1 MADTNYSLNAGTGI
15 PTKDSVA
22 LTKVSNTPTDND
34 KWKAKA
40 FNPSKYNIEQMH
52 YPVDLQDGSYDGNM
66 VVFYIN
72 VLDASKFKPNSRGG
86 YYNADE
92 LDTPRLRMMMEGIP
106 ATAEGLAVASTV
118 GSAIKGAGYGAL
130 AGASQGAIDYN
141 DKKIGGLWNFTK
153 STFKASAYGAAAGL
167 GSAATSAIGLGAA
180 ASIAG
185 STSRE
190 TKRLRSA
197 IALHM
202 PNNLNIRYST
212 NWDTT
217 DTAGIAMAGAMGDNL
232 GAIKALKD
240 TDLRGTSED
249 SGKTGNTIGS
259 IIASMG
265 LSQNSAAAGATSAY
279 TGLAANPRKEMVFK
293 GVDFRTFQFDYK
305 FFPKSEAESIL
316 VENIINAFKFHMQP
330 EYKDANSFL
339 YLYPSEFD
347 IAYYSG
353 ENENLHIHRH
363 TSCVLTDMQ
372 INYTPNGN
380 FTVFANGMPTQ
391 IDITLTFKELAL
403 MSKEMIVKGL

>member
-22 LTKVSNTPTDND
+22 LTKASNTPTDND

-72 VLDASKFKPNSRGG
+72 VLDASKFKSNSRGG

-106 ATAEGLAVASTV
+106 DTAEGLAVASTV

-130 AGASQGAIDYN
+130 AGASQGVIDYAE
-141 DKKIGGLWNFTK
+141 KGLSNFFGQ
-153 STFKASAYGAAAGL
+153 TFKKAVYGAGAGV
-167 GSAATSAIGLGAA
+167 GSAAPAAIGLGAA

-217 DTAGIAMAGAMGDNL
+217 ETAGLAMAGAVGENIA
-232 GAIKALKD
+232 GTIKALQD
-240 TDLRGTSED
+240 ADLRGTTEAA
-249 SGKTGNTIGS
+249 GKTSDTGKA
-259 IIASMG
+259 IIASLG
-265 LSQNSAAAGATSAY
+265 LSQNSAATNATSAY